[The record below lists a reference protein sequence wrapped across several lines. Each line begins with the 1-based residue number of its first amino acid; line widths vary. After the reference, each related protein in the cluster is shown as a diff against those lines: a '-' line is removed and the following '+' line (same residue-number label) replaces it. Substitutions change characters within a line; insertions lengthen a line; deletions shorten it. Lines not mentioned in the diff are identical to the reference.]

1 VADRLRAIG
10 FATPIVDE
18 LDEAV
23 AALRQA

>member
-10 FATPIVDE
+10 FTAPIVDE

-23 AALRQA
+23 SLLDRT